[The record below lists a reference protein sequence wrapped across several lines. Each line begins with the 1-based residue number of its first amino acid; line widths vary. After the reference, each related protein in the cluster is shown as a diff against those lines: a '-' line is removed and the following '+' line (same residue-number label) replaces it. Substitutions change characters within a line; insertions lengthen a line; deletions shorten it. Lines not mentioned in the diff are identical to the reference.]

1 MVGRQVRAEVTRE
14 SVLQGAATIFV
25 RDGYADAN
33 LGDII
38 EEAGVTKGAL
48 YFHFGSK
55 EELARGVIDSGYLRF
70 EAAAESKMDR
80 RSPAL
85 ETLIDLSV
93 LHVDMSETD
102 SVVRAMFR
110 LLVEIGDYQGT
121 EHRPYEIWQNNL
133 QELAGRAAEE
143 GDLVED
149 VDVHAVSLLLLE
161 QAMGARIMANAL
173 KATERLAEQTGA
185 MWRMILPALVPA
197 NKLEYFRQFVERRLR
212 LQS

>member
-1 MVGRQVRAEVTRE
+1 MGRQVRAEVTRE
-14 SVLQGAATIFV
+14 SVLQGAATVFL
-25 RDGYADAN
+25 RDGYAYAN

-70 EAAAESKMDR
+70 LAAAETKMDR

-85 ETLIDLSV
+85 ETMIDLSV

-102 SVVRAMFR
+102 PVVGAMFR
-110 LLVEIGDYQGT
+110 LLFEIGDYKGT
-121 EHRPYEIWQNNL
+121 EHRPFEIWQQGL
-133 QELAGRAAEE
+133 EDLGRRAAEE
-143 GDLVED
+143 GDL
-149 VDVHAVSLLLLE
+149 LE
-161 QAMGARIMANAL
+161 QVDPRAVALLMLEQGMGARIVANAL